1 MPDIV
6 RENKNGVGSR
16 GARLAMALGLMAVAS
31 LGLAPPPDLELR
43 IASSARTVRV
53 GQRVAIR
60 AILRNL
66 SPHSVQLVQPG
77 DGSGTGSRTPIL
89 TWHATEARRG
99 EIDLTPRAADP
110 FINGPNPKEI
120 FELQPGAQRELL
132 NLDLAGLVAFDQP
145 GAYRV
150 RLVYENDP
158 DRRWCCIPSSKGL
171 DRNLAPFRKTTRCR
185 VESNEIEI
193 EVR

>member
-1 MPDIV
+1 MPDMV
-6 RENKNGVGSR
+6 RNGER
-16 GARLAMALGLMAVAS
+16 GAGAGLAMALGLMAVAS

-43 IASSARTVRV
+43 ITSSARTARV

-60 AILRNL
+60 GILRNL
-66 SPHSVQLVQPG
+66 ASHPVQLVQPG
-77 DGSGTGSRTPIL
+77 DGSGTGSRTPML

-120 FELQPGAQRELL
+120 FELQPGVQRELL
-132 NLDLAGLVAFDQP
+132 NLDLAGLVTFERP
-145 GAYRV
+145 GVYRV
-150 RLVYENDP
+150 RLTYENDP

-171 DRNLAPFRKTTRCR
+171 DRDLAPFRKTTRCR